1 MLIGRYKEQ
10 KMLLSLLD
18 SQESEFVAVYGRRRV
33 GKTFFKR
40 KIQRQLT
47 MDDLFNW

>member
-18 SQESEFVAVYGRRRV
+18 SQESEFVAVYERRRV

>member
-18 SQESEFVAVYGRRRV
+18 SQESEFVAVYGQRRV